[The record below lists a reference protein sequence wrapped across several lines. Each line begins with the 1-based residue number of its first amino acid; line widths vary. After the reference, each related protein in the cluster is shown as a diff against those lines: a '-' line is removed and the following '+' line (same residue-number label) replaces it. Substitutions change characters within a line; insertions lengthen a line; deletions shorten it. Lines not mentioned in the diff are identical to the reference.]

1 MPGTRAGGTSVPT
14 LTPKKSAV
22 PGARMWMKGS
32 GRLVL
37 ALVVTLIVSW
47 VALAGTS
54 TENRLV
60 ERPARM
66 RKRKL
71 LTSEPVKLVG

>member
-14 LTPKKSAV
+14 LTPKNHV